1 MRLVDWISVF
11 CSETW
16 HIWFLCHTLPDK
28 VNNFVRVFA
37 EKQVTADNMTLI
49 ASSFELHLKSQFN
62 TTSTVA
68 FLVLSVVLLVAWKYR
83 KSFKQ
88 YIKYGRFKILPQ
100 MWGRKRVPVEN
111 EENYSKVLFHF

>member
-1 MRLVDWISVF
+1 
-11 CSETW
+11 
-16 HIWFLCHTLPDK
+16 
-28 VNNFVRVFA
+28 
-37 EKQVTADNMTLI
+37 MTLI

-111 EENYSKVLFHF
+111 EENYSKMVSGGSSVSLQEIRIDNKSQENI